1 MRDVVVQG
9 VDVNPVASEIVHV
22 DVTGTVFLGCEMMSR
37 AMRRAVHASGA
48 AAVTFVKNVRWTI
61 VTARPLNL
69 SLLGSVQDL
78 CGPLHSDEQQMDVT
92 LEDYLGCWISI
103 EPSAL
108 TIETDYNKPDG
119 DIVRIESM
127 MLSIERVDS
136 GPEFRNLVKGAFEYL
151 VR

>member
-1 MRDVVVQG
+1 
-9 VDVNPVASEIVHV
+9 
-22 DVTGTVFLGCEMMSR
+22 
-37 AMRRAVHASGA
+37 
-48 AAVTFVKNVRWTI
+48 
-61 VTARPLNL
+61 
-69 SLLGSVQDL
+69 
-78 CGPLHSDEQQMDVT
+78 MDVT